1 MMELLKKS
9 KNTDS
14 TETAGTPMT
23 PREIVEQLDRY
34 IVGQADAKR
43 AVAVAIRNRWR
54 LQQLGDD
61 MRNEVSPKNILM
73 IGSTGV
79 GKTEIARRLAKL
91 TGAPFIKVEATKYTE
106 VGYYGRDVESMV
118 RELVD
123 NAIGLVR
130 ARQRKQVESR
140 AQERTTE
147 RLLDLLCPRP
157 VSYEFSV
164 TSELTED
171 KESGE
176 DGDAASENKADEA
189 GTYERTREKMKAMLI
204 AGELDER
211 EVELSVEQKVTPVM
225 MGGMGVE
232 NMDVD
237 FQGML
242 EKIMPKQ
249 TSKRKLNV
257 ASARQVIFD
266 QECDALL
273 DDDKVNAEAV
283 QLAENSGIVFLDEV
297 DKIIAGEGKSADVSR
312 QGVQRD
318 LLPIIEGTSV
328 QTKFGYVKTDHILFV
343 AAGAFHRSQPSELM
357 PELQGRFPIRVE
369 LKDLTEDDFV
379 RILTEPKSSLTRQ
392 YTALLGTEGV
402 KLEFTPDGITALAN
416 VAFQVNQTTI
426 NIGARRLYTILE
438 RLLEELSF
446 EAPDMKMG
454 AVSINAAYVQDRLG
468 EIVQDED
475 LSRFIL

>member
-54 LQQLGDD
+54 RQQLGDD

-130 ARQRKQVESR
+130 ARQRKQVKSR

-392 YTALLGTEGV
+392 YTALLETEGV